1 MKKMFIAS
9 DNTGFEMKKKLLVS
23 FSVPDSLIGNIT
35 FEDLGPDN
43 EDSTI
48 DYITY
53 AKMLSDMVAEVEN
66 SMGILISWSG
76 IGISIIANKVDYVRA
91 AVCLNTE
98 MARIAREKYDANV
111 ICIANGF
118 MTFEE
123 IRDIVKKFI
132 STKYIENIT
141 NVSRNYMI
149 DNWR

>member
-76 IGISIIANKVDYVRA
+76 IGMSIIANKVDYVCA
-91 AVCLNTE
+91 AVCFNIE
-98 MARIAREKYDANV
+98 MARIAREEHDANV

-123 IRDIVKKFI
+123 IRDTAKKFI